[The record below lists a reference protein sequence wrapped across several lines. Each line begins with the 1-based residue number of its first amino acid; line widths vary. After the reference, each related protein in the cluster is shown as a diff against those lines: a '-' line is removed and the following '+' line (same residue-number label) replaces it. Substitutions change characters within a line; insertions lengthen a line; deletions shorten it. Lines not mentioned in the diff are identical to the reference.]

1 MQKRSCRFAD
11 SVGRIAK
18 HSLCVLGKPY
28 NCTNVESVGRTVSAV
43 DLGRILRNLKF
54 YRSFLLFFVNNNNN
68 GWNGGI

>member
-28 NCTNVESVGRTVSAV
+28 KCTNLESVGRTVSAV
-43 DLGRILRNLKF
+43 DLGRILRNVKF
-54 YRSFLLFFVNNNNN
+54 YRSFLLFFDNNN